1 MDSEG
6 VWVWIDGVSVNNDFP
21 WGEGE
26 PNNLENEDCGEIYI
40 DNNVFIGNDQG
51 CNDRSVG
58 ICQKTV

>member
-26 PNNLENEDCGEIYI
+26 PNDVQNEDCGEIYI
-40 DNNVFIGNDQG
+40 ANGEFIDQS
-51 CNDRSVG
+51 CFDRSVG

>member
-6 VWVWIDGVSVNNDFP
+6 DWVWIDGVSVNSDFP

-26 PNNLENEDCGEIYI
+26 PNDVQNEDCGEIYI
-40 DNNVFIGNDQG
+40 VNDEFIGIDQS
-51 CNDRSVG
+51 CSDRSAG